1 MLGEVN
7 ARRTVP
13 REIEDSVVVVTGASS
28 GIGRATARIM
38 AESGARVVFERAVF
52 NSEPVEQG
60 PGNVFE
66 PIPEQNRVSDGW
78 GKTNATFRQVALV
91 GGAALAGAAGVA
103 YALLRKGR

>member
-1 MLGEVN
+1 MLGEIN

-52 NSEPVEQG
+52 TSEPVEQG

-66 PIPEQNRVSDGW
+66 PTRDRIASRTDRARRTPR
-78 GKTNATFRQVALV
+78 F
-91 GGAALAGAAGVA
+91 
-103 YALLRKGR
+103 GRSPLWTVRPSLGQREYPTSC